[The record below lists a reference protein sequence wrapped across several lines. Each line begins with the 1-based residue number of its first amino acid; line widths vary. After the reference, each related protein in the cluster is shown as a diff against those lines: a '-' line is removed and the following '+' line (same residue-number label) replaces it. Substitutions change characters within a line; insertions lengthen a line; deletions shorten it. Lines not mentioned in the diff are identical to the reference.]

1 MKEVRGVGVTF
12 GPNYKYFGDGFSGFH
27 PRGYAGPRR
36 TEDVYYITRGLVKGC
51 LSFARDRDPG
61 EVTLALAVTPAGE
74 LEGSTD
80 LQSDTPVFTHFYM
93 PTDDSVSAVF
103 GLDLATP
110 RSQGR
115 FVSHP
120 DGREELT
127 SADDLHEVVF
137 LAVPPY
143 EEVTAFDRRGRQRS
157 LRVLD
162 VEPPTETV
170 GHSER

>member
-1 MKEVRGVGVTF
+1 
-12 GPNYKYFGDGFSGFH
+12 
-27 PRGYAGPRR
+27 
-36 TEDVYYITRGLVKGC
+36 VYYITRGLVEGC
-51 LSFARDRDPG
+51 LSFARERDPQ
-61 EVTLALAVTPAGE
+61 EVTLALAVTPAGD

-80 LQSDTPVFTHFYM
+80 LDPDTPVYTHFYL

-110 RSQGR
+110 SSQGR

-120 DGREELT
+120 DGRQELT
-127 SADDLHEVVF
+127 SADDLHQIVF

-143 EEVTAFDRRGRQRS
+143 EEVAAFDRRGQRRS

-162 VEPPTETV
+162 AEPPAETV
-170 GHSER
+170 GYSER

>member
-1 MKEVRGVGVTF
+1 M
-12 GPNYKYFGDGFSGFH
+12 
-27 PRGYAGPRR
+27 
-36 TEDVYYITRGLVKGC
+36 YYITRGLVEGC
-51 LSFARDRDPG
+51 LSFARERDPQ
-61 EVTLALAVTPAGE
+61 EVTLALAVTPAGD

-80 LQSDTPVFTHFYM
+80 LDPDTPVYTHFYL

-110 RSQGR
+110 SSQGR

-120 DGREELT
+120 DGRQELT
-127 SADDLHEVVF
+127 SADDLHQIVF

-143 EEVTAFDRRGRQRS
+143 EEVAAFDRRGQRRS

-162 VEPPTETV
+162 AEPPAETV
-170 GHSER
+170 GYSER